1 MPGDPLGV
9 LERPAVR
16 QIRRDPGRPEG
27 VAAGRGREI
36 RGHRAPLDHGQD
48 EMPRQR
54 PARQPPPR
62 GVDALE
68 ERRLRLVEL
77 GRLEVV
83 LKRLGRPMVAWLRSG
98 RERLPPPPTATA
110 PVVDSTRACSRPP
123 RIPPRLIVAGRPAG
137 EYARVAPQLSRSR
150 PARAPHRSDGE
161 QRHTHGPGR
170 ARVSSQAAR
179 FQHVDVDTRP
189 PARQSP
195 CRA

>member
-36 RGHRAPLDHGQD
+36 RGRRAPLDHGQD
-48 EMPRQR
+48 ETPRQR

-68 ERRLRLVEL
+68 ERRLRLVEP

-123 RIPPRLIVAGRPAG
+123 RIRLGSSLRDVRRANTRALLLSCHDRALPELRTVATESSGTHTAL
-137 EYARVAPQLSRSR
+137 VV
-150 PARAPHRSDGE
+150 RA
-161 QRHTHGPGR
+161 
-170 ARVSSQAAR
+170 
-179 FQHVDVDTRP
+179 
-189 PARQSP
+189 
-195 CRA
+195 